1 MSAEATRK
9 PNQCAP
15 TMTLPATGLP
25 ARLRGLGRVFR
36 KPKAK
41 RVFAGERISGLGRGQ
56 A

>member
-1 MSAEATRK
+1 MPPLSDAV
-9 PNQCAP
+9 
-15 TMTLPATGLP
+15 GLSLYGI
-25 ARLRGLGRVFR
+25 RIVEGDGLGRVFR